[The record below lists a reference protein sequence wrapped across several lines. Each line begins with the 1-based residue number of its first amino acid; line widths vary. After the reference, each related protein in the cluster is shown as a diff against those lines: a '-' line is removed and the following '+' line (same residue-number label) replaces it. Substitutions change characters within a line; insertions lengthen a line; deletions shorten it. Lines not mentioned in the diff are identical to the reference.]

1 MEEIHISP
9 EKLEELKERHQELR
23 DRIQEA
29 DKDEEALPLV
39 REEAEKLKK
48 VIENA
53 KIIDPEE
60 RDQHKVGLGALV
72 RVKQENNVNEFKI
85 VDSIEADPRKGKISR
100 NSPIG
105 GALIGKKSGEKVKI
119 NSKKKIEL
127 EIIEI
132 EY

>member
-60 RDQHKVGLGALV
+60 HDQHKVGLGALV
-72 RVKQENNVNEFKI
+72 RVRQENNVNEFEI
-85 VDSIEADPRKGKISR
+85 VDSIEADPREGKISR

-105 GALIGKKSGEKVKI
+105 GALMGKRSGEKVKI

>member
-1 MEEIHISP
+1 MEEIHITP

-23 DRIQEA
+23 NRIQEA
-29 DKDEEALPLV
+29 DKDEESLPLV

-53 KIIDPEE
+53 KTIKPEE
-60 RDQHKVGLGALV
+60 HDQDKVSLGALV
-72 RVKQENNVNEFKI
+72 RVQQEGNINEFEI
-85 VDSIEADPRKGKISR
+85 VDSIEADPRQGKISR
-100 NSPIG
+100 ESPIG
-105 GALIGKKSGEKVKI
+105 EALMGRKPGENIKV
-119 NSKKKIEL
+119 NSKTEIEL